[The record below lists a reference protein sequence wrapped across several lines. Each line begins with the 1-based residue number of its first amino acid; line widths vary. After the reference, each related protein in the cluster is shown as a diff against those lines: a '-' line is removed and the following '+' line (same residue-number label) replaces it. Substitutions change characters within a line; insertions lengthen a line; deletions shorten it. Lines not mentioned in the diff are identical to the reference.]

1 MADPSPF
8 ARLPLQRS
16 ESRSSLAPAS
26 PLATQYPHVY
36 HYVHHL
42 FQSAASDATTKEAHP
57 LSVSS
62 STGSGSGSGS
72 GSNSEDEK
80 PKPQER
86 KSTRTV
92 SVSSNASATSTPST
106 DTQGSSKPSPEEKEE
121 TIRVIVDLLRD
132 EKEEQVKDVLKQKLS
147 AIGQVSFRGSLDG
160 SADACLG
167 RRMDGP
173 NLPRHHAQTPR
184 RHGPYPL
191 CGPPR
196 TDAS

>member
-16 ESRSSLAPAS
+16 ESRSSLAPPS

-42 FQSAASDATTKEAHP
+42 FQSAASEATTKEAHP

-62 STGSGSGSGS
+62 STGSGSGS

-132 EKEEQVKDVLKQKLS
+132 EKEEQVKDVLKQKLG
-147 AIGQVSFRGSLDG
+147 AIGQVSFRGSFEG
-160 SADACLG
+160 SADACPG
-167 RRMDGP
+167 RRMGGP
-173 NLPRHHAQTPR
+173 NLPRYHAQTPR
-184 RHGPYPL
+184 RYGSYPL
-191 CGPPR
+191 RGPPR
-196 TDAS
+196 PNPS